1 MGRRDFREVTCYNCR
16 KKGHIS
22 HQCYQQNR
30 VPPANQPSASSSRVV
45 KTDYQEQEVQVT
57 RVDMRPPQQQASNWL
72 HGVAGEDDE
81 VKDLI
86 LKDLWMKEGFQNA

>member
-1 MGRRDFREVTCYNCR
+1 MLE
-16 KKGHIS
+16 
-22 HQCYQQNR
+22 
-30 VPPANQPSASSSRVV
+30 
-45 KTDYQEQEVQVT
+45 TDYQEQEVQVART
-57 RVDMRPPQQQASNWL
+57 DTRPPQQRASNWL